1 VLAALLATSAAA
13 APCAAHTTSTGVARV
28 RAEGADVAY
37 ELTVVPDELPDAA
50 RALLAGAAAGDAGA
64 AERAAAEARRRVT
77 VAAGGAPCHAG
88 RITFQASGV
97 GDGRVTTRVTFRCE
111 RAAPSLRVRDDWF
124 DLFGAHYRTLARVET
139 GGEARDVAFMPDA
152 REVTIGTSR
161 GASDGGSFFRLG
173 VEHIL
178 TGVDHMLFLAAL
190 LLGGGGA
197 AGLLKTI
204 TAFTLAHSVTLAL
217 AVLGAVTLPP
227 RVVEPVIAASI
238 AWVALENLVL
248 QRAPSR
254 RWLVS
259 FAFGLVHG
267 FGFADALT
275 PLALPPGGLAR
286 ALVGFNLGV
295 EAGQALAIAL
305 VLPLLVW
312 ARRRGWEPMLVRGGS
327 VALTAVGLAWLVERL
342 FLA

>member
-1 VLAALLATSAAA
+1 
-13 APCAAHTTSTGVARV
+13 
-28 RAEGADVAY
+28 
-37 ELTVVPDELPDAA
+37 
-50 RALLAGAAAGDAGA
+50 
-64 AERAAAEARRRVT
+64 
-77 VAAGGAPCHAG
+77 
-88 RITFQASGV
+88 
-97 GDGRVTTRVTFRCE
+97 
-111 RAAPSLRVRDDWF
+111 
-124 DLFGAHYRTLARVET
+124 
-139 GGEARDVAFMPDA
+139 
-152 REVTIGTSR
+152 
-161 GASDGGSFFRLG
+161 
-173 VEHIL
+173 
-178 TGVDHMLFLAAL
+178 
-190 LLGGGGA
+190 
-197 AGLLKTI
+197 
-204 TAFTLAHSVTLAL
+204 
-217 AVLGAVTLPP
+217 VLGAVTLPP